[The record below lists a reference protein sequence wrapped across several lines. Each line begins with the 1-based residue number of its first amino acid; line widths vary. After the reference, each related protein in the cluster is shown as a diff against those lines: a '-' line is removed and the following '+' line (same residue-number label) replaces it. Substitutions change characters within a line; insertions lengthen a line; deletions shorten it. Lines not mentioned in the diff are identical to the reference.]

1 MNQEDNIITIVN
13 DGQNIEQTNYFESPA
28 AKAGYVFL
36 SINAGAFRLLVPDS
50 IAQALVEEIA
60 TANEVIISR
69 GAWESQGNRDAFE
82 IMFEDNSDSPYA
94 LHISANQAH
103 TLPLASDADKQWVF
117 TMWNSK
123 GKIAEFP
130 SWYRIVNRLPCLAK
144 YQHRK
149 NTTYSKTGGE

>member
-36 SINAGAFRLLVPDS
+36 SINAGEFRLLVPDS
-50 IAQALVEEIA
+50 IAQALVEEIE

-103 TLPLASDADKQWVF
+103 TLPLESDADKQWVC
-117 TMWNSK
+117 TLWNSK

-130 SWYRIVNRLPCLAK
+130 SWYRIVKRLPCLEPYK
-144 YQHRK
+144 KK
-149 NTTYSKTGGE
+149 NNHKGGC